1 MSDVVHL
8 CIYLVPDAVLL
19 PQQQVRAR
27 ALGAQ
32 QGLSTAQTTTL
43 SMLGTSEDL
52 YNHELLQMPGES
64 TAPLTLAQEVLST
77 IAARA
82 PSADGIPGV
91 SNSAPSTAPSA
102 SHASTLQLASATA
115 AGAAGVLASA
125 TSPAASALNSPTGY
139 GRRRGAVQPAHGAG
153 QEDSGSAS
161 STLRSAS
168 PAPFKTAAESGMD
181 GTLAELTSAEV
192 DLASGPAPRVSQQGV
207 AGDGGQARAPRM
219 SEAAG
224 LRHESPVVTSLMDDS
239 FFEALKVG

>member
-1 MSDVVHL
+1 MSDVMHL

-19 PQQQVRAR
+19 PQQQVWAQT
-27 ALGAQ
+27 LGAQ

-52 YNHELLQMPGES
+52 YDHEPLQMPGES
-64 TAPLTLAQEVLST
+64 TAPLALAQEVLST
-77 IAARA
+77 IAARS

-91 SNSAPSTAPSA
+91 SNSAPSTAPST

-115 AGAAGVLASA
+115 AGAAGVLISA

-153 QEDSGSAS
+153 LLDSGSGS
-161 STLRSAS
+161 LTQPSAP
-168 PAPFKTAAESGMD
+168 PATFKTAAESDMV
-181 GTLAELTSAEV
+181 GTLAELASAEV
-192 DLASGPAPRVSQQGV
+192 DLATGQASRVTQQGV
-207 AGDGGQARAPRM
+207 AGDGGQENAPRM

-224 LRHESPVVTSLMDDS
+224 LRHESPVFTSLMDDS
-239 FFEALKVG
+239 FFEALKV